1 VAVQGLGHVGW
12 HLCHLLHEAGAKLSV
27 ADMNPAHAASTV
39 REFGATMVDPRSV
52 HAVDAD
58 IFAPC
63 AIGGV
68 LNARS
73 IPEIKAR
80 MICGAA
86 NNQLATS
93 EDGERLR
100 ARGILY
106 LPDYVANGGG
116 IINVAAEIL
125 RITPRAPWVEERLA
139 AMQAR
144 MAHILTR
151 AAGEGVSPAMIADRL
166 VEEQL
171 LQVAV

>member
-1 VAVQGLGHVGW
+1 
-12 HLCHLLHEAGAKLSV
+12 AKLSV
-27 ADMNPAHAASTV
+27 ADMNPAHADSTV
-39 REFGATMVDPRSV
+39 REFGATMVDPRTI

-68 LNARS
+68 LNARN
-73 IPEIKAR
+73 IPEIGAK

-86 NNQLATS
+86 NNQLATP
-93 EDGERLR
+93 EDAERLR

-125 RITPRAPWVEERLA
+125 RISPRAPWVEERLG

-151 AAGEGVSPAMIADRL
+151 ATGEDLSPATLADRM